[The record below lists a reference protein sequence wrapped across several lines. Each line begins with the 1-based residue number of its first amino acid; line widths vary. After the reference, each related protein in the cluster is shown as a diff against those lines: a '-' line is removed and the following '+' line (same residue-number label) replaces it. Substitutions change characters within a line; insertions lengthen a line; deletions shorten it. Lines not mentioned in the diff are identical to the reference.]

1 MRAKLIAAACA
12 AATTLL
18 LVPAAEAAT
27 WKGKTRQGRLAE
39 VTTGA
44 DGLVTKARLRY
55 RARCG
60 DGKMLTSGVI
70 YRAPLASSTTT
81 AFSDSGTFR
90 FKLPDG
96 ERARARTRVDGGLRT
111 SGRWTGDFRVNVR
124 ITKKGKFV
132 TNCRTG
138 RVGWKASP
146 T

>member
-1 MRAKLIAAACA
+1 MRAKLVAAGCA

-18 LVPAAEAAT
+18 LVPAADAAT

-44 DGLVTKARLRY
+44 DGLVSKARMRY

-70 YRAPLASSTTT
+70 YLAPLETSTTS
-81 AFSDSGTFR
+81 AFRDGGTFR

-96 ERARARTRVDGGLRT
+96 ERARAQTRVDGGLRT
-111 SGRWTGDFRVNVR
+111 SGRWTGNFRITVR

-132 TNCRTG
+132 TSCRTG

-146 T
+146 R